1 MIILQVFLKMT
12 RFTENG
18 QEINAEKL
26 RSFTLKDIDRET
38 DVDRQGDL
46 SIIYA

>member
-1 MIILQVFLKMT
+1 MIILQVFLKVT

-26 RSFTLKDIDRET
+26 RSFTLKDIDRKT
-38 DVDRQGDL
+38 NVDREGDL
-46 SIIYA
+46 SIV

>member
-1 MIILQVFLKMT
+1 MA

-26 RSFTLKDIDRET
+26 RNFTLKDIDRKT
-38 DVDRQGDL
+38 DVDREGDL
-46 SIIYA
+46 SIV